1 MKLLLDANIS
11 WRMCSF
17 LNGHFGECIHVNK
30 TELACP
36 AKDTTIWQF
45 AKDNGYTIV
54 TQDSDFL
61 NFLET
66 KGYPPK
72 VILVKTG
79 NITREQMQIIFLQA
93 KHSIFELHI
102 NEDYGLLEIM

>member
-11 WRMCSF
+11 WRLRTFVEENISDCA
-17 LNGHFGECIHVNK
+17 HVNK
-30 TELACP
+30 TELPRP
-36 AKDTTIWQF
+36 AKDLDIWHF
-45 AKDNGYTIV
+45 AKKHGYTIV

-72 VILVKTG
+72 VILIKTG
-79 NITREQMQIIFLQA
+79 NINRVQMQTILLQA
-93 KHSIFELHI
+93 KSSILELH
-102 NEDYGLLEIM
+102 NTEEYGLLEIM